1 MSESQVRKIDY
12 NGTLT
17 KVGYGLKLH
26 LFLRTMPLV
35 QCLLIRQL
43 AKVYAIPI
51 QLWYEWCYPSNTF

>member
-26 LFLRTMPLV
+26 LFLRTMPLN
-35 QCLLIRQL
+35 Q
-43 AKVYAIPI
+43 AISKG
-51 QLWYEWCYPSNTF
+51 LCDSYTALV